1 MTVKEVLSR
10 IEDSGFEAYVV
21 GGFVRDFLLG
31 IESTDVDICTN
42 AKVKE
47 LLDIFNDVNATS
59 NEYGSVKILTNDLRI
74 DITTY
79 RKDVRYNGNR
89 RNVEIEYVNNLME
102 DIKRRDFTM
111 NTVCMNKEGQILDI
125 FNGQEDIKNHLI
137 RCVGSV
143 EERLKEDPLRMLRAV
158 RFATTLDFKIE
169 EELYKALKAN
179 RKLLE
184 QLSRERIKEEL
195 TKILL
200 CENAVKGL
208 DMLKNL
214 GYLPYIGIDYNS
226 NIVNVNDICGMYS
239 QIEITKDLPFSKE
252 ERENIKKVK
261 SILKYGMIDDNVVF
275 TYGLYLSM
283 VAGSILGVDKEEVT
297 RIEKNLVIKRYKDI
311 DFTTED
317 ICRLFKIK
325 PSKILSAVFEELK
338 MLILSRK
345 LENNKEAITKYLIA
359 NQRKW
364 LNEGANN

>member
-1 MTVKEVLSR
+1 VTVKEVLTR
-10 IEDSGFEAYVV
+10 IEENGFEAYVV

-42 AKVKE
+42 ARVKD
-47 LLDIFNDVNATS
+47 LLDVFKDVNATS

-79 RKDVRYNGNR
+79 RKDVKYNGDR
-89 RNVEIEYVNNLME
+89 RSVEIEYVNNLME
-102 DIKRRDFTM
+102 DINRRDFTM
-111 NTVCMNKEGQILDI
+111 NTICMNKEGSILDI
-125 FNGQEDIKNHLI
+125 LNGQEDIKNKII
-137 RCVGSV
+137 RCVGV
-143 EERLKEDPLRMLRAV
+143 IDDRLKEDPLRMLRAV

-169 EELYKALKAN
+169 EELYKAMKAN

-184 QLSRERIKEEL
+184 NLSRERVKEEL
-195 TKILL
+195 TKILV

-214 GYLPYIGIDYNS
+214 GYLPYLGIDYNS

-239 QIEITKDLPFSKE
+239 QIEIIKDLPFSKE

-261 SILKYGMIDDNVVF
+261 SILKYGTIDDNVVF

-283 VAGSILGVDKEEVT
+283 VAGSILGIDKEEVT

-311 DFTTED
+311 DFTTD
-317 ICRLFKIK
+317 DLCKLYNIK
-325 PSKILSAVFEELK
+325 PSKILSEVFEELK
-338 MLILSRK
+338 MMILSRE

-359 NQRKW
+359 NQGKW
-364 LNEGANN
+364 LNEGANI